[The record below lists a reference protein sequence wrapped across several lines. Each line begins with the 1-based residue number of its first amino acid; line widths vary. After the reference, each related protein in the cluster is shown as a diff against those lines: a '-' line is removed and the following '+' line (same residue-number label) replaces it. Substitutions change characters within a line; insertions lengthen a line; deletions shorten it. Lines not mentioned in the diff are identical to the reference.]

1 MGDREVG
8 AAVPEAMKGVRL
20 LPPQGAGSPYGL
32 LIENAARGTA
42 VVAMHEGVRLKPE
55 RRVEESRGRMT
66 ENGWMAIMLGLVMIG
81 LTSFILAV
89 FEVPAVIIGGAIT
102 VMVIVSWGIA
112 VHFYDPGEYR
122 VVETPV
128 PPRDDRGWAARM
140 HSLMQA
146 EGTFEQAAGAWVCGF
161 DPLGKLIGQEVLT
174 SETVNRL
181 ATSRD
186 MEWALKSGPRWAVF
200 VIPGGW
206 ADEVRGMDADDAWA
220 RRTAWQQ
227 WCKSREVLRG
237 E

>member
-42 VVAMHEGVRLKPE
+42 VVAMHEGVQLKPE

>member
-42 VVAMHEGVRLKPE
+42 VVAMHEGVQLRPE

>member
-146 EGTFEQAAGAWVCGF
+146 EGTFEQAAGACVCGF

-181 ATSRD
+181 AMSRD

>member
-42 VVAMHEGVRLKPE
+42 VVAMHEGVQLRPE

-146 EGTFEQAAGAWVCGF
+146 EGTFEQAAGACVCGF

-181 ATSRD
+181 AMSRD

>member
-42 VVAMHEGVRLKPE
+42 VVAMHEGVQLRPE

-81 LTSFILAV
+81 LTSFILAL
-89 FEVPAVIIGGAIT
+89 FEVPAVIIAGVII

-112 VHFYDPGEYR
+112 AHFYDPGDYR
-122 VVETPV
+122 VVETPA

-146 EGTFEQAAGAWVCGF
+146 KGTFEQAAGACVCGF

-181 ATSRD
+181 AMSRD

-220 RRTAWQQ
+220 RRTAWEQ
-227 WCKSREVLRG
+227 WCMSREVMRG